1 MGITLRPF
9 VAGDIDAVV
18 QLFRDTIHSVNAKD
32 YTAAQLNAWAP
43 EKIDKELWKNKLL
56 EHYTV
61 IAEYDGIVCGFGD
74 LHNKGYFDH
83 LFVHKD
89 YQGRGVATKILKDIE
104 AHAVLTGVPTITVTV
119 SITAETFFL
128 KQGYIEI
135 AQKEVEYN
143 GQTFVN
149 HLMKKEI

>member
-1 MGITLRPF
+1 MEITIRPY
-9 VAGDIDAVV
+9 VVEDIDAIA
-18 QLFRDTIHSVNAKD
+18 QLFYDTIHSVNAKD
-32 YTAAQLNAWAP
+32 YTLEQLDAWAP
-43 EKIDKELWKNKLL
+43 HNIDKERWKVKLL

-61 IAEYDGIVCGFGD
+61 VAECNGVICGFGD
-74 LHNKGYFDH
+74 LHSNGYFDH

-89 YQGRGVATKILKDIE
+89 YQGLGIATKIVKDIE
-104 AHAVLTGVPTITVTV
+104 TRAILTGVPTITVTV

-135 AQKEVEYN
+135 ERKIVEYN